1 MKNLGFFVKNL
12 SLLVFYVIKMRQ
24 YNSDIIG
31 YINFFE
37 NLTNTNVKDCY
48 LNKHLVFIVENGQMG
63 KAIGKNGS
71 NVKKLS
77 IMFKKSIKIIEYSED
92 IVKFIQ
98 NLILPIKGKIYK
110 ENDEIVIE
118 LSSRTDKANL
128 IGKNKRNL
136 EELKNVVNKYRKT
149 EIKIK

>member
-48 LNKHLVFIVENGQMG
+48 LNKHLVFIVENGQRRL
-63 KAIGKNGS
+63 
-71 NVKKLS
+71 VK
-77 IMFKKSIKIIEYSED
+77 ME
-92 IVKFIQ
+92 VM
-98 NLILPIKGKIYK
+98 
-110 ENDEIVIE
+110 
-118 LSSRTDKANL
+118 
-128 IGKNKRNL
+128 
-136 EELKNVVNKYRKT
+136 
-149 EIKIK
+149 